1 MYLAKVNQRVFKRSC
16 CFYFAVRASLGFF
29 PPCIGVTSTE
39 QRGDVLINLT
49 NFQRTCW
56 GNEGRSRRDSSLK
69 NVQGKERGRE
79 SDLHFSRGEA
89 TRLDPAVFH
98 CPELNVGLTTST
110 WSTFRWPDIIIY
122 DREERFWIC
131 RTLRLDLERGPE
143 TREEKNDE
151 KWESRPVEGKNTHDY
166 LREINALWRTPRTRT
181 RVSFCFVIYRWILYN
196 GTMRTC
202 TRFIVKIWWL
212 VLENDTPQ
220 LLSFPFSV

>member
-39 QRGDVLINLT
+39 QREDVLINLT

-122 DREERFWIC
+122 DR
-131 RTLRLDLERGPE
+131 
-143 TREEKNDE
+143 DE
-151 KWESRPVEGKNTHDY
+151 KSVSESVELCAWTSKEDQKRARRKMMRNENLAPWKGKT
-166 LREINALWRTPRTRT
+166 LTIISAR
-181 RVSFCFVIYRWILYN
+181 
-196 GTMRTC
+196 
-202 TRFIVKIWWL
+202 
-212 VLENDTPQ
+212 
-220 LLSFPFSV
+220 